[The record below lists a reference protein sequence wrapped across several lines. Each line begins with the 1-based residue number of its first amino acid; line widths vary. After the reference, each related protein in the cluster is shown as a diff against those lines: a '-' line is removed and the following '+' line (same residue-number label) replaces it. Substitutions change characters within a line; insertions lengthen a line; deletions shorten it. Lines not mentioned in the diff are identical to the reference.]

1 MKDQLIQSQK
11 TFKLP
16 LLSLMLVG
24 FIIFMLFYLHS
35 KNSIAESSNRS
46 DLRSA
51 ITPQLSPF
59 DLQEHTLQ
67 EWVKHFAQLQKHNH
81 PLQAHS
87 FINLPK

>member
-46 DLRSA
+46 DLLTA
-51 ITPQLSPF
+51 ISSQLSPPYNLQERVQHF
-59 DLQEHTLQ
+59 ALLQNHNHLLQEH
-67 EWVKHFAQLQKHNH
+67 
-81 PLQAHS
+81 S
-87 FINLPK
+87 SINLPK